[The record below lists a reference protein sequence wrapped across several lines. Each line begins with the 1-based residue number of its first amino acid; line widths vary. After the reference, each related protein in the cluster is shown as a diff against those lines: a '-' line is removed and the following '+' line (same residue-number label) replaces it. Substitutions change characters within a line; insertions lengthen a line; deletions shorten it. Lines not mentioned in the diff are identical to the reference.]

1 MSRPLEE
8 RQTRINA
15 AAVDQTRLDTVSAA
29 LADTAGA
36 EQSLRIAGLNGEPM
50 LEPVAKYV
58 RSSGETVYK
67 NGNLFIVIGRDR
79 PGGRD
84 SGYGGKG
91 HTGASSVDIVAGRQ
105 CSPTDSALNYDP
117 NLAADAARLYISQK
131 TDIDDNFRLGG
142 GGSAGSISKAR
153 SGAALKA
160 DAVRLIGRDNIKLFT
175 RTEATNSRGGAASH
189 DGIYL
194 IASNDVGSLQ
204 PMVKGNSLVSTL
216 REMDDRIREL
226 HAIVLK
232 FQNDQHSYN
241 MKLLSH
247 THEGS
252 AIVGP
257 VTTAPALSIIP
268 KGIQV
273 GITAVECLL
282 DSFKSRINL
291 ELMEFNRLS
300 GITGQGFNSSYNK
313 VN

>member
-142 GGSAGSISKAR
+142 GGPAGSISKAR

-226 HAIVLK
+226 HAIMQK
-232 FQNDQHSYN
+232 FQNDQHAYN
-241 MKLLSH
+241 MKLMVH
-247 THEGS
+247 THEGVAS
-252 AIVGP
+252 PLDIS
-257 VTTAPALSIIP
+257 LIP

-273 GITAVECLL
+273 GLTAVECLL